1 MQKNHEKTK
10 NKILWNRIHDKKNN
24 DKKLPSEMCKW
35 SSNNRANNKSKIS
48 HDIWHDII
56 WCNI

>member
-1 MQKNHEKTK
+1 MKKPRTK
-10 NKILWNRIHDKKNN
+10 SYGIESMTKKNN
-24 DKKLPSEMCKW
+24 DKKLSAEMCKW

-56 WCNI
+56 WRNI